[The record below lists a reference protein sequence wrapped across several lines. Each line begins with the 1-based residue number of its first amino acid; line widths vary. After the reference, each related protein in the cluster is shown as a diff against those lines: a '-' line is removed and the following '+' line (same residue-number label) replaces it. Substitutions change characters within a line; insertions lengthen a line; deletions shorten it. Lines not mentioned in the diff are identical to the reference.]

1 MQLQPAKKA
10 IRVVRRIFQIFFLGG
25 AFFLAAKLLLGVPT
39 RTVEYYCPM
48 GGIVSFY
55 GLFKKQQFI
64 CALGEMNLSLA
75 LALLAT
81 VLITKR
87 SFCSWVCPLGTIFE
101 GLSALRRRI
110 IPESHLRL
118 SNRTDAVLCNLKYIV
133 LAAILILT
141 YRAGE
146 LVFRGYDPFYVL
158 FTGGKGHDLIPI
170 VSLAVLGAIL
180 VASFLF
186 EFAWCRYLCPLAAVM
201 NPLSRLG
208 LLKVRRD
215 RTGCDACGACDTVC
229 PQRIRVSEAHKITS
243 VDCTNCFECL
253 THCPRPRVLE
263 VSV

>member
-1 MQLQPAKKA
+1 MQPLATTKT
-10 IRVVRRIFQIFFLGG
+10 IRIVRRVFQVFFLG
-25 AFFLAAKLLLGVPT
+25 AAVILMIKLLLGVAT

-55 GLFKKQQFI
+55 GLLKKQQFI

-81 VLITKR
+81 VLFTKR

-101 GLSALRRRI
+101 GLSALRSKI
-110 IPESHLRL
+110 IPGRRLRL
-118 SNRTDAVLCNLKYIV
+118 SDRTDALLSKLKYV
-133 LAAILILT
+133 ALATILIFT

-158 FTGGKGHDLIPI
+158 FTGGKGHDLIPGL
-170 VSLAVLGAIL
+170 SLAVASVIL
-180 VASFLF
+180 FVSFIF
-186 EFAWCRYLCPLAAVM
+186 EFAWCRYLCPLAAAM

-208 LLKVRRD
+208 LLKLRRD
-215 RTGCDACGACDTVC
+215 RARCDACGTCDAVC
-229 PQRIRVSEAHKITS
+229 PQRIRVSEAHKITRI
-243 VDCTNCFECL
+243 DCTNCFECVS
-253 THCPRPRVLE
+253 HCPQAGVLE